1 MFKNLKKRMRKK
13 QGNGIIELKKIMRAT
28 LESEEYQHNDMVKTL
43 HLVLQ
48 EQAEIIDRLDEK
60 DEQEKQLASLEGKC
74 SVLTKRLENYTSG
87 IDDELEVVRDRYRK
101 HISKLEDDCIKF
113 IDERNEYK
121 NKLNKTNEV
130 LKQTEK
136 EKKIYISYLKA
147 TERKKAYIRKQRNEY
162 KNLLEQ
168 KQQEMRKDKKKLEEL
183 EKLKSKKAEPSDY
196 LTELSRVTG
205 SLEIIVEKIFFES
218 PDLTEKQAIILLRKV
233 KSPSDNKKRWR
244 ATTIR
249 NRVDTYLRKHDKI
262 EQRIIKPPYNINHE
276 TNRWGESVLHDQHT
290 QNIYNSFHV
299 YLTKIGLKGLINVL
313 NKRSSEV
320 LTAEEMHNLILSTL
334 HKLGI
339 KIGKHTYRGYL
350 LYFILNNKVIR
361 SGKNNTFRYTIT

>member
-1 MFKNLKKRMRKK
+1 MREK
-13 QGNGIIELKKIMRAT
+13 QGNDSIELKKIMRAT
-28 LESEEYQHNDMVKTL
+28 LEREEYQHKDMMQNIY
-43 HLVLQ
+43 LVLQ
-48 EQAEIIDRLDEK
+48 EQAEIVDRLDEK
-60 DEQEKQLASLEGKC
+60 DEQEKQLAALEGKC

-136 EKKIYISYLKA
+136 EKEIYISYLKA
-147 TERKKAYIRKQRNEY
+147 TERKKVYIRKQRNEY

-183 EKLKSKKAEPSDY
+183 EKLKSKKADPSDY

-218 PDLTEKQAIILLRKV
+218 PYLTEKQAIILLRKV
-233 KSPSDNKKRWR
+233 KNPIGKRRWR
-244 ATTIR
+244 AATIR
-249 NRVDTYLRKHDKI
+249 NRVDTYLKKHDKI
-262 EQRIIKPPYNINHE
+262 ERRIIKPPYNINHE
-276 TNRWGESVLHDQHT
+276 TNKWGESILHDQHT
-290 QNIYNSFHV
+290 QNIYNSFRV
-299 YLTKIGLKGLINVL
+299 YLTKIGLKGLTNVL
-313 NKRSSEV
+313 NKRSFDV